1 MPRARS
7 LTLPAI
13 AEAAL
18 HVLDAE
24 GIAGLSMRTVAS
36 ELGIGTM
43 SLYRY
48 VTDRDELEAVVV
60 EHVLGDMDL
69 TLAPRLRWDKRIRAL
84 LERMHATVAQH
95 PALIPLVV
103 SRRHLER
110 NSLQLGEAL
119 LDALSEAGFT
129 GKKRVVALRALL
141 SYTVGALQFQHLG
154 PLAGPGTE
162 EIAQLPDADYPLL
175 AETARNAKQV
185 SALEEFR
192 GGLEILLRGLGAPRG

>member
-1 MPRARS
+1 V
-7 LTLPAI
+7 I

-18 HVLDAE
+18 RVLDAE
-24 GIAGLSMRTVAS
+24 GSAGLSMRTVAS
-36 ELGIGTM
+36 ELGVGTM

-48 VTDRDELEAVVV
+48 VTDRDELEAAVV
-60 EHVLGDMDL
+60 ERVVGQVDL
-69 TLAPRLRWDKRIRAL
+69 TLAPRLPWDKRIRSL
-84 LERMHATVAQH
+84 LERVRAAVAEH

-110 NSLQLGEAL
+110 SSLQLGEAL

-141 SYTVGALQFQHLG
+141 SYTIGALQFQHLG

-162 EIAQLPDADYPLL
+162 EIAQLPDADFPLL
-175 AETARNAKQV
+175 AETARNAKRV
-185 SALEEFR
+185 SSVEEFR
-192 GGLEILLRGLGAPRG
+192 GGLEILLRGLGAP

>member
-1 MPRARS
+1 
-7 LTLPAI
+7 LPVI

-18 HVLDAE
+18 RVLDAE
-24 GIAGLSMRTVAS
+24 GSAGLSMRTVAS
-36 ELGIGTM
+36 ELGVGTM

-48 VTDRDELEAVVV
+48 VTDRDALEAAVV
-60 EHVLGDMDL
+60 ERVVGQVDL
-69 TLAPRLRWDKRIRAL
+69 TLAPRLRWDKRIRSL
-84 LERMHATVAQH
+84 LERVRAAVAEH
-95 PALIPLVV
+95 PASIPLVV

-110 NSLQLGEAL
+110 SSLQLGEVL

-141 SYTVGALQFQHLG
+141 SYTIGALQFQHLG

-175 AETARNAKQV
+175 AETARNAKRV
-185 SALEEFR
+185 SSVEEFR
-192 GGLEILLRGLGAPRG
+192 GGLEILLRGLGAP